1 MRRSLTLAAL
11 LVPGLAL
18 ALSKPIQIVEPGGTG
33 ASWAPTQAIGAP
45 DCSGAGDQDQ
55 AWATLRSEEG
65 EQWLELD
72 YARAVP
78 VGVVRIYENF
88 NPGAVVKVEAMV
100 DGDATTLWSGVA
112 PRGEAPHVFE
122 VPAAGKVTASRIR
135 ITLDTSKIAG
145 WNEIDAVELVGQDG
159 SRQWATDARAS
170 STYATA
176 TGAVGPL
183 DGLVGKRVKLRVG
196 GETLRGTL
204 KAQVGGF
211 LTVDTGVGEVLVN
224 LARLDWI
231 GLE

>member
-1 MRRSLTLAAL
+1 MTKAAEQLA
-11 LVPGLAL
+11 P
-18 ALSKPIQIVEPGGTG
+18 G
-33 ASWAPTQAIGAP
+33 ASTPHDAVTAEAE
-45 DCSGAGDQDQ
+45 
-55 AWATLRSEEG
+55 ATRNSIPVHTPV
-65 EQWLELD
+65 
-72 YARAVP
+72 ARTST
-78 VGVVRIYENF
+78 IS
-88 NPGAVVKVEAMV
+88 
-100 DGDATTLWSGVA
+100 SGVFGSGFTA
-112 PRGEAPHVFE
+112 PRAPSTEKVHEPPDACEHCWVR